1 MTGATAQNSMSALDF
16 DTVWNTQPGDYPILM
31 HQADDTTDESSSV
44 QVQVSNISLTPQTV
58 DSGSESTHRLT
69 FETRNISADGSED
82 EFNITFPDKVELVSY
97 SNVEIDEKS
106 SGVDMTANTLEFS
119 VNPIG
124 GGSTQI
130 SGDLNVTLS
139 ATT

>member
-69 FETRNISADGSED
+69 FETRNVSADGNED
-82 EFNITFPDKVELVSY
+82 DFDITFPDTVELVSY
-97 SNVEIDEKS
+97 SDVEIDEKS

-119 VNPIG
+119 VDPTG

-130 SGDLNVTLS
+130 SGELNVTVS
-139 ATT
+139 ATN